1 MHGLKDGALIKSR
14 RNSLSIN
21 FSKCIILPKEII
33 SEHVNS
39 V

>member
-21 FSKCIILPKEII
+21 SIPAGVLENQDMPGGGSI
-33 SEHVNS
+33 
-39 V
+39 